1 MKKKNGDW
9 TIKATKKI
17 FGNDFFK
24 VFEDE
29 VIHPDG
35 KSGKYATIHFPPGVS
50 VLPVDDEGNV
60 YLTRQFRY
68 ALGRKNLEAIAG
80 GVEDEGVLE
89 AARRESREEL
99 GIEADE
105 WTYLGRVESDTGITT
120 SKCHL
125 YLARKL
131 TFHKANSEGTEDIE
145 RIKMTLGEAVEKILN
160 NEITHGQTCALVL
173 KAEKLIKLK
182 GEN

>member
-9 TIKATKKI
+9 TIKDTKKI
-17 FGNDFFK
+17 FGNDFFT

-29 VIHPDG
+29 VIQPDG
-35 KSGKYATIHFPPGVS
+35 TNGKYATIDFPPGVS

-60 YLTRQFRY
+60 YITRQFRY
-68 ALGRKNLEAIAG
+68 ALGRRNLEAIAG
-80 GVEDEGVLE
+80 GVEDEGILE
-89 AARRESREEL
+89 AAKRESREEL
-99 GIEADE
+99 GIEADD

-131 TFHKANSEGTEDIE
+131 TFRKANSEGTEDIE
-145 RIKMTLGEAVEKILN
+145 TVKMTLDEAVEKILN

-173 KAEKLIKLK
+173 KAEKILSSEK
-182 GEN
+182 